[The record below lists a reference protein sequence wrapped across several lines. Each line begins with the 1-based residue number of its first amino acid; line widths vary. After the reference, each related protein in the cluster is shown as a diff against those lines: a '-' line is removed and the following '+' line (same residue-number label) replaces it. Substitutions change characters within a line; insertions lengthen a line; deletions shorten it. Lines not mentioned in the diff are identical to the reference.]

1 MGRRRGLGGIRSP
14 PNYSLPGPGLGGT
27 LGGMEFRA
35 VLLPAVLTAACAC
48 AQTAAKPIQPNGP
61 AHSPNSQ
68 AIYAALR
75 ADLPGAE
82 SATVKDFTLTRE
94 GGSFHFEQGSFY
106 FYSPVEGK
114 VTGAVFTGT
123 GRFDLTAKG
132 AGEQKSLALLTK
144 SDSMAQDFTTLVLR
158 FTDGTADEI
167 RKASAGPAGSPD
179 GHVRSAAEDLARDY
193 RKNLSDNVE
202 LRMLADI
209 LGVGKGQFFL
219 ASFHRGTMLTAKNV
233 LFIVDPE
240 GSAHASPDQVEL
252 TTWSDVETQ
261 PWVAYNM
268 AHSDD
273 KMSGKR
279 VKVTDERLDVTIDRS
294 GMMRGSAETTMKVL
308 RDGIRVVR
316 LNLYPTLRVS
326 GVYSESGAPLD
337 FVQEDKKLD
346 PDFGIILPAG
356 AKAGDTLRLLT
367 VYSGKDALRADG
379 NNTYYLMPGAR
390 ETWFPSGQTDFG
402 DFATFHMTFHIPKQ
416 LQIVATGKQ
425 VSLTTEGGQAKAV
438 WDSGAPIPV
447 AGFNLGDFKTQGTK
461 TPQGFSVD
469 AYADTG
475 LPDAYTPLTEMS
487 DTLGSLAATPAL
499 KTEVSQ
505 GSVAIQIYTDF
516 FGKLPYDHVALT
528 EQTACNYG
536 QSWPMLVYLPICG
549 FWDATVQ
556 HELGL
561 DPANNYW
568 KVVTPHEV
576 AHQWWGNLVGF
587 KSYRDQWMSEGFANF
602 SAGIFLLNT
611 SPSMDAYR
619 GFWKELQKNLLETK
633 KEGVRPI
640 DAGALTMGERVSNSK
655 SGEDNYEMLI
665 YSKGAY
671 VLHMLEMLYWTPQGK
686 EDAFKHSMQAFVA
699 EYAGKSAT
707 TEDWKHSMEKTMPRQ
722 LDLRG
727 DGKLDWF
734 FDEYVYGTELPHY
747 AMTANFSVG
756 ADGVTSCHLTLGQ
769 SNVSKSFVMAVP
781 LYLEMQNGNHSTH
794 CERGDARQRHD
805 RPQLPTGQ
813 AALAGQGDCAEL

>member
-1 MGRRRGLGGIRSP
+1 M
-14 PNYSLPGPGLGGT
+14 
-27 LGGMEFRA
+27 
-35 VLLPAVLTAACAC
+35 AACAC
-48 AQTAAKPIQPNGP
+48 AQTASKVIEPNGP
-61 AHSPNSQ
+61 ARSPNAQ
-68 AIYAALR
+68 ATYAALR

-82 SATVKDFTLTRE
+82 SATVKDFTLARE
-94 GGSFHFEQGSFY
+94 GGVFHFDLGDFY
-106 FYSPVEGK
+106 FYSPVEGR
-114 VTGAVFTGT
+114 VTGAVFVGK
-123 GRFDLTAKG
+123 GRFEISPKDAS
-132 AGEQKSLALLTK
+132 ERRSLALLTK
-144 SDSMAQDFTTLVLR
+144 SDSMTQDFSTLVLR
-158 FTDGTADEI
+158 FTDGTANEI

-179 GHVRSAAEDLARDY
+179 GHVRAAGEDLAKDY
-193 RKNLSDNVE
+193 RKQLSDNVD
-202 LRMLADI
+202 LRMLADV
-209 LGVGKGQFFL
+209 VGGGQGKYFL
-219 ASFHRGTMLTAKNV
+219 ASFRMGNALIGKNV

-240 GSAHASPDQVEL
+240 GTAHVSPDQVEL
-252 TTWSDVETQ
+252 TTWSDTEMQ
-261 PWVAYNM
+261 PWVAYKM
-268 AHSDD
+268 EQADD
-273 KMSGKR
+273 KLSGNR
-279 VKVTDERLDVTIDRS
+279 TKVTDELLDVTIERS
-294 GMMRGSAETTMKVL
+294 GMLKISAQTTVQVL
-308 RDGIRVVR
+308 RDGVRVVR

-326 GVYSESGAPLD
+326 GVYSESGTPLD

-346 PDFGIILPAG
+346 PDFGIILPAA
-356 AKAGDTLRLLT
+356 AKAGDTVRLLT

-379 NNTYYLMPGAR
+379 NDTYYLEEPAR
-390 ETWFPSGQTDFG
+390 DSWYPSGQTNFG

-438 WDSGAPIPV
+438 WESGAPIPV
-447 AGFNLGDFKTQGTK
+447 AGFNLGAFKTQGTK

-475 LPDAYTPLTEMS
+475 LPYMYAPLTEMS
-487 DTLGSLAATPAL
+487 DTLGTLSATPAL

-505 GSVAIQIYTDF
+505 GSIAIQIYSDF

-528 EQTACNYG
+528 EQTACDYG

-549 FWDATVQ
+549 FWDQTVQ

-576 AHQWWGNLVGF
+576 AHQWWGSLVGF

-602 SAGIFLLNT
+602 SAGIYLLNT
-611 SPSMDAYR
+611 SPNMDAYR
-619 GFWKELQKNLLETK
+619 GFWKELQKNLLEK
-633 KEGVRPI
+633 NKEGVRPI
-640 DAGALTMGERVSNSK
+640 DAGALTMGGRVSNSK
-655 SGEDNYEMLI
+655 SGEDIYQMLI

-671 VLHMLEMLYWTPQGK
+671 VLHMLEMMYWTPQGK
-686 EDAFKHSMQAFVA
+686 EDAFKHSMQTFVA

-707 TEDWKHSMEKTMPRQ
+707 TEDWKHSMEKTMPKQ

-747 AMTANFSVG
+747 TVSADFSVG
-756 ADGVTSCHLTLGQ
+756 ADGVTSCHLKLAQ

-781 LYLEMQNGNHSTH
+781 LYLEMQNGTTLRIANVVMHGSDTIDHSF
-794 CERGDARQRHD
+794 
-805 RPQLPTGQ
+805 QLGKLPSP
-813 AALAGQGDCAEL
+813 AKAMLLNYNADVLSDN